1 MARIPKPRTGTLV
14 EIKSR
19 PIEFSYWP
27 TYRNN
32 RRYGLHSHIYATNPW
47 ALIQVSVR
55 SHCPAPARDEA
66 LASLEQAEFFYRSAV
81 GSREWAAKPLP
92 LYYCFMNLAKAFA
105 LLRAVRPTFDR
116 AQHGISEQLGPGRKE
131 LVDAYLEAFPSPG
144 GRGPN
149 LFADF
154 GQALGTA
161 PITAKASYPLT
172 SLLPQVVPGHRIW
185 CDAADA
191 DERFFAIEAIPFT
204 HSSSQKE
211 VWCTLEVLQDDLDR
225 VGKTRKDLLNETGL
239 KAIVREVEGHE
250 QFLSGRSVVRLEQIQ
265 PISYS
270 GRTADK
276 LADVVALLRP
286 YIWSTAITIR
296 PFRRYYLYASP
307 PAEHSHL
314 LPQALSIY
322 AITYYLGSIT
332 RYRPQHFAKILSGTF
347 GEFVQEFL
355 SSQPSQFLYLM
366 ASDFAKRDVVRA
378 PLV

>member
-1 MARIPKPRTGTLV
+1 MARTPKLRIGSAVT
-14 EIKSR
+14 IKSR

-27 TYRNN
+27 TYRTS
-32 RRYGLHSHIYATNPW
+32 RRYGLHSRIYAADPW

-55 SHCPAPARDEA
+55 TKCPAPARDEA

-116 AQHGISEQLGPGRKE
+116 AQHGVSEQLGAGGKE

-149 LFADF
+149 IFADF
-154 GQALGTA
+154 GQALGASPLSTRV
-161 PITAKASYPLT
+161 SYPLL

-185 CDAADA
+185 CEAVDA

-204 HSSSQKE
+204 HSSAPKE
-211 VWCTLEVLQDDLDR
+211 VWATLEILQDDLDR
-225 VGKTRKDLLNETGL
+225 VGKTRKDLLQETGL
-239 KAIVREVEGHE
+239 KAIAREVEGYE
-250 QFLSGRSVVRLEQIQ
+250 QFPSGRPVVRLEQTQ
-265 PISYS
+265 PIAYS

-276 LADVVALLRP
+276 LADVVAVLRP
-286 YIWSTAITIR
+286 YIWSTAIALR
-296 PFRRYYLYASP
+296 PFRRYYVYASP
-307 PAEHSHL
+307 ATEHPHR

-332 RYRPQHFAKILSGTF
+332 RYRPQHFAKILSGQF

-366 ASDFAKRDVVRA
+366 ASDFAKRDVARA